1 MVTLKKCVTI
11 GKLGHSLKKN
21 ISQFEKQITDKKFHT
36 YKNESHFKKMCHIG
50 KNESHLKN
58 VS

>member
-1 MVTLKKCVTI
+1 MCHNWKNGSL
-11 GKLGHSLKKN
+11 LLKKN

-50 KNESHLKN
+50 KNEPHLKN